1 MEHLVLWQWLLLALA
16 VIVIGVAK
24 SGFGG
29 GVGIVAVPMFVIAA
43 GDSQKAIGLML
54 PLLILADVFSVGH
67 HWKKWDNHNM
77 KLLSVGTFVGIAAGS
92 LCLAWFN
99 SIDTGEKWMR
109 FSIGW
114 ICVFYVV
121 ADQVRRRWAPNWSLS
136 ANWVTGSIAGLL
148 VGITSTLAHAAGPV
162 AAIYFLGQHLKKNL
176 FIGTTVFFFFFV
188 NTIKLIPYGILGLID
203 SNSLLQGLMLA
214 PLVPVGTYL
223 GAILNRKMS
232 ETVFRTIIL
241 VIVLITG
248 VRMVMQSWPG

>member
-1 MEHLVLWQWLLLALA
+1 
-16 VIVIGVAK
+16 
-24 SGFGG
+24 
-29 GVGIVAVPMFVIAA
+29 
-43 GDSQKAIGLML
+43 
-54 PLLILADVFSVGH
+54 LLILADVFSVGH

-77 KLLSVGTFVGIAAGS
+77 KLLSVGTLVGIGTGS

-99 SIDTGEKWMR
+99 SIDTGEQWMR

-136 ANWVTGSIAGLL
+136 ANWFTGSIAGLL

-203 SNSLLQGLMLA
+203 SSSLLQGLMLA

>member
-1 MEHLVLWQWLLLALA
+1 MEHLVLWQWALLALA

-77 KLLSVGTFVGIAAGS
+77 KLLSVGTLVGIGTGS

-121 ADQVRRRWAPNWSLS
+121 ADQVRRRWAPNLSLS

-188 NTIKLIPYGILGLID
+188 NTIKLIPYGLLGLID
-203 SNSLLQGLMLA
+203 SSSLLQGLMLA